1 MSLHLFSSVK
11 RTRFLSI
18 CVFVLCNLLFLPA
31 FSQIQPP
38 TPLPQAAILIKSPTS
53 GSIETSPLS
62 LNAQLKCSPGNALTI
77 ELLDKQGKLLYR
89 ELSFPGCQPDG
100 YIDISRTI
108 FFDILSNPRSRLVL
122 GLIDIEDVTRAVSST
137 EIELS
142 SSMEIAG
149 GNPDHQANFIVL
161 SPVESSVVTGG
172 KFHVT
177 GWARSSSTSPIIIEL
192 LSASGGLLNSRQFS
206 VPGDPGNE
214 YFYFAETIPYTV
226 LAIRDAIL
234 VIRQTGSTIP
244 GNIALESFT
253 YQVSP

>member
-1 MSLHLFSSVK
+1 
-11 RTRFLSI
+11 
-18 CVFVLCNLLFLPA
+18 
-31 FSQIQPP
+31 
-38 TPLPQAAILIKSPTS
+38 LPQAAIIINSPTS
-53 GSIETSPLS
+53 GSTETSPLS
-62 LNAQLKCSPGNALTI
+62 LNAQLKCAPGDALTI
-77 ELLDKQGKLLYR
+77 ELLDKQEKLLYR
-89 ELSFPGCQPDG
+89 ELLFPGCQPDG
-100 YIDISRTI
+100 YIDISKTI

-161 SPVESSVVTGG
+161 SPAEGSVVTGG

-177 GWARSSSTSPIIIEL
+177 GWARTASSSPIIIEL
-192 LSASGGLLNSRQFS
+192 MSSSGGLLNSRQFS
-206 VPGDPGNE
+206 APGDPGNE
-214 YFYFAETIPYTV
+214 YFYFDETIPYTV
-226 LAIRDAIL
+226 PAVRDAIL

-244 GNIALESFT
+244 GNIALESYT